1 MATGI
6 SGISFNP
13 EGIMKRSKEYG
24 WIICVTTSDDQAFMC
39 LSAQAAAAKKAR
51 IRRCLQGNT

>member
-1 MATGI
+1 
-6 SGISFNP
+6 
-13 EGIMKRSKEYG
+13 MKRSKEYG